1 MPAQVGW
8 SIVAENDLDGI
19 LDDLERDAGRRT
31 AQRVAREF
39 RAAIALLADF
49 PDRGASRPAFG
60 KDIRMI
66 RVAPY
71 LVLYEGTPD
80 GDAVQIIRIL
90 HGSRKIT
97 PAMIAK
103 GQ

>member
-1 MPAQVGW
+1 
-8 SIVAENDLDGI
+8 
-19 LDDLERDAGRRT
+19 
-31 AQRVAREF
+31 
-39 RAAIALLADF
+39 
-49 PDRGASRPAFG
+49 
-60 KDIRMI
+60 MI

-97 PAMIAK
+97 PAMIATLIETLRDDDV
-103 GQ
+103 GGLLAVPVADTI